1 MADPYDDAD
10 DRPLKGAAE
19 LVEVFRAAEK
29 HPSAFRIGAEA
40 EKLAVFRDG
49 RPLLYDGPASVLTI
63 FADLERFGWQ
73 PQRESEGGPV
83 IALRRG
89 NAAITLEPGS
99 QLELSGAA
107 LPDLHH
113 VSAEIDGHLAELRD
127 VSARLDLAWL
137 GVGFHPIA
145 RQADLDWVPKQRYGI
160 MREYLPR
167 QGSGAH
173 DMMRR
178 TATVQANFDYESEA
192 DAMRKLGLGLR
203 LSPILHA
210 MTANAPF
217 YERRLAGSKSV
228 RGEVWLN
235 MDPTRSGLIERVWRS
250 PSPSYRDYVEW
261 ALDAGMFL
269 FKRRGRVIANT
280 GQTFRSFLAD
290 GYQGERATLGDWKLH
305 LNTLFPEVRLK
316 NTLELRSCDSQ
327 KHELQ
332 AALVALMT
340 GLLYD
345 QRALE
350 QAWTLVA
357 DLDYDRVQAD
367 RPALV
372 RQGLAGSLAGQPLRT
387 LALRT
392 LEIARGGLQRR
403 ARLDAQGRD
412 ERVFLEPLAA
422 LIERDRCPADELV
435 AGLDPGVELPVS
447 ELIRRTEIV
456 L

>member
-1 MADPYDDAD
+1 MASPQDEDE
-10 DRPLKGAAE
+10 RPLKSAAD
-19 LVEVFRAAEK
+19 LSEVFREAEK
-29 HPSAFRIGAEA
+29 PDGRQRIGAEA
-40 EKLAVFRDG
+40 EKFGVFRDG
-49 RPLLYDGPASVLTI
+49 RPLPYEGTASVLAI

-73 PQRESEGGPV
+73 PERESEDGPV

-89 NAAITLEPGS
+89 SASITLEPGS

-107 LPDLHH
+107 LPDLHQ
-113 VSAEIDGHLAELRD
+113 VGAEIDQHLAELKD
-127 VSARLDLAWL
+127 VSARLGLAWL
-137 GVGFHPIA
+137 GVGFQPIA
-145 RQADLDWVPKQRYGI
+145 RQSDLGWVPKQRYTI

-167 QGSGAH
+167 KGSGAH

-178 TATVQANFDYESEA
+178 TATVQANFDYRSEA
-192 DAMRKLGLGLR
+192 DAMLKLCTSLR

-217 YERRLAGSKSV
+217 YERRSLGSKSV
-228 RGEVWLN
+228 RGDVWLH

-250 PSPSYRDYVEW
+250 PAPGYADYVEW
-261 ALDAGMFL
+261 ALDSGMFL

-280 GQTFRSFLAD
+280 GQTFRSFLGD

-316 NTLELRSCDSQ
+316 NTLELRSCDAQSRERQ
-327 KHELQ
+327 LSV
-332 AALVALMT
+332 VALMT

-345 QRALE
+345 EHALG
-350 QAWTLVA
+350 QAWALVA
-357 DLDYDRVQAD
+357 DLDYDRVEAD
-367 RPALV
+367 RPTLV
-372 RQGLAGSLAGQPLRT
+372 RQGLAGTLAGQPLRS

-403 ARLDAQGRD
+403 ARLDAAGRD
-412 ERVFLEPLAA
+412 ERVFLEPLAR
-422 LIERDRCPADELV
+422 LLENDRCPADELL
-435 AGLDPGVELPVS
+435 AGLEPNGELTAG
-447 ELIRRTEIV
+447 ELIARTELV